1 MKLLRI
7 SEASKVLGVSTS
19 TLRRWEREGKIKP
32 YRVGKERRYSYD
44 ELMKVLGKGK
54 PEAVAIYGRVSSRK
68 RREEL
73 RMQLE
78 YLRKQVEGK
87 FEEVYEV
94 SDIADGVKEGRKG
107 LLKLIEL
114 AKLKKIKA
122 IYITYPDR
130 LTRFGYDYF
139 VEFFKALGVEV
150 ISVNG
155 KESKESE
162 EELLEDLVDVL
173 NFFADKLYG
182 TKASKIKD
190 FVKELKYDVS
200 SDSSEVKA

>member
-44 ELMKVLGKGK
+44 ELMEVLGKKK
-54 PEAVAIYGRVSSRK
+54 PEAVAIYGRVLSRDRK
-68 RREEL
+68 EDL
-73 RMQLE
+73 AMQLE
-78 YLRKQVEGK
+78 FLRKHVEGK
-87 FEEVYEV
+87 FEKIYEV

-130 LTRFGYDYF
+130 LTRFGYGYF
-139 VEFFKALGVEV
+139 VEFFKALGVDV
-150 ISVNG
+150 IAVNG
-155 KESKESE
+155 NESKESE
-162 EELLEDLVDVL
+162 EELLEDLIIIL

-190 FVKELKYDVS
+190 FVKELK
-200 SDSSEVKA
+200 EVK

>member
-1 MKLLRI
+1 MNRLLRI

-44 ELMKVLGKGK
+44 ELMKVLGKDK
-54 PEAVAIYGRVSSRK
+54 PEAVAIYGRVSSRDQK
-68 RREEL
+68 EDLAR
-73 RMQLE
+73 QLE
-78 YLRKQVEGK
+78 FLRKHVEGK
-87 FEEVYEV
+87 FEKIYEV
-94 SDIADGVKEGRKG
+94 SDIASGVKEGRKG

-150 ISVNG
+150 IAING
-155 KESKESE
+155 KEQKEPE
-162 EELLEDLVDVL
+162 KELVEDLIAIL
-173 NFFADKLYG
+173 TSFAGKLYG
-182 TKASKIKD
+182 MRANKIKN
-190 FVKELKYDVS
+190 FVRELKH
-200 SDSSEVKA
+200 ENQ